1 MSRRERRSFVL
12 FVTLLATLVTSLS
25 TSPLIF
31 LWQTHLAGFH
41 GSDAFAHTWSLWW
54 FDRAL
59 SRWGQSPAWVNFI
72 SYPTPFHH
80 PIFVA
85 ASYARL
91 VTLPLVHWGGPVVAY
106 NAHLFVSFV
115 STWVLMALL
124 CVELTGN
131 RAAAVVGGAIFT
143 FCPSRIVHALH
154 GHFTQTLTYFWPLMV
169 LCLWRLLKRPGIG
182 RGVVFGLTLILAC
195 SVDLMPAAYFAIP
208 VVAGVWLF
216 FLLDDR
222 TRVISRAGLRGLAA
236 AFSVAV
242 AVLVPIMWPL
252 LSSAMG
258 GRMTFY
264 HAGGTVEY
272 SADALA
278 LVIPPP
284 RHPICQV
291 WPGLQA
297 LSVRT
302 LSFGLSYTESV
313 VYVGWL
319 TLALAAVG
327 VVSGWR
333 RWRDVRLWVVVAGGA
348 SLLAL
353 GPVLRV
359 GGRLVRWGSQPIF
372 LPYQLVKMM
381 PLLSWGRT
389 PARLN
394 MTAMF
399 ALAILAAYGVAWLLR
414 RVCPFW
420 QQVLAL
426 GVVTMAL
433 IDYAVL
439 FPWPMTDISVPPFY
453 EELAADRR
461 SVAVLDM
468 PVWNYTANHFFML
481 YQMTH
486 GHAIVG
492 GYIYRRPAEAEEAMA
507 ELESLARPG
516 GDPRALADY
525 GIGYVVLHCDF
536 LESADLEALTA
547 HLAGRLGPPVYE
559 DERIVAFAVPGAL
572 EVAPPPLEV
581 DQ

>member
-12 FVTLLATLVTSLS
+12 FVTILATLVTSLS

-59 SRWGQSPAWVNFI
+59 SCLGQSPAWVNFI
-72 SYPTPFHH
+72 SYPIPFHH

-131 RAAAVVGGAIFT
+131 RAAAVVGGAIFA
-143 FCPSRIVHALH
+143 FCPNRIVHALH

-236 AFSVAV
+236 AFSVAA

-252 LSSAMG
+252 LSSA
-258 GRMTFY
+258 R
-264 HAGGTVEY
+264 
-272 SADALA
+272 
-278 LVIPPP
+278 
-284 RHPICQV
+284 C
-291 WPGLQA
+291 
-297 LSVRT
+297 
-302 LSFGLSYTESV
+302 
-313 VYVGWL
+313 
-319 TLALAAVG
+319 
-327 VVSGWR
+327 
-333 RWRDVRLWVVVAGGA
+333 
-348 SLLAL
+348 
-353 GPVLRV
+353 
-359 GGRLVRWGSQPIF
+359 
-372 LPYQLVKMM
+372 
-381 PLLSWGRT
+381 
-389 PARLN
+389 
-394 MTAMF
+394 
-399 ALAILAAYGVAWLLR
+399 
-414 RVCPFW
+414 
-420 QQVLAL
+420 
-426 GVVTMAL
+426 
-433 IDYAVL
+433 
-439 FPWPMTDISVPPFY
+439 
-453 EELAADRR
+453 
-461 SVAVLDM
+461 
-468 PVWNYTANHFFML
+468 
-481 YQMTH
+481 
-486 GHAIVG
+486 
-492 GYIYRRPAEAEEAMA
+492 IYRRPAEAEEAMA